1 MGEEPA
7 NDKAPERLL
16 TLPKDQTQILQKM
29 IGGKPKFYSR
39 DTKDMAKTLLTSLI
53 PKMTSKDLE
62 KTQADAAGEEE
73 KPLVAAPRNP
83 VRAAARAQ
91 KQLIL
96 IAKLNLQKMYLLQA
110 QKVLPGKAKKDIE
123 EKIRNLPADTK
134 PGSQQEMINKKI
146 REEWMAAKTQMRDG
160 VREAVDTF
168 KREKVEIL
176 QLKLFKDLGVDDA
189 MRKLNQ
195 QERKAADEFKAVS
208 SWKLGRENL
217 GNEAIA
223 STTAS
228 LKADNLKNCPELKA
242 MCEKDIRVRRQCPS
256 TCSFVN
262 EKKEEA
268 VAALVEAEKMIA
280 KKVQRK
286 VKKDKKEYDV
296 KENRLLVQKTKVME
310 DKEKTV
316 KLKLKE
322 RALQK
327 ELGIVPVETNV
338 VFSSDPVVE
347 KQQKLDIKSKALTNK
362 AMLIRREANKEIRE
376 GQKVLSKEDD
386 AAKKQAETIKNAAI
400 HTEVTK
406 IVDGKPV
413 AVKPNPVGNVIK
425 AKTQGQAME
434 GELTKAVTLIKDGE
448 KKMKESKVLLKQAV
462 AFAKGE
468 LVKPAP
474 VKPMP
479 EVNSDEIRQQRQYIM
494 SMEHELHSTS
504 DADKKVTIQM
514 NIDKAKK
521 FMQKMMKGNNELGES
536 NDNLSAVKRMYHAMI
551 TPEKYISFDNEQQCN
566 YQPPAGCGC
575 SSDVQGA
582 QSDPHRHRK
591 LLQAPNPNTSTGHN
605 SNGDTTVL
613 SGCPAMPADCHCE
626 EERELN
632 SMSLIQEL
640 QSGDDDFSDLG
651 DSLDNMFGGIIC
663 RVRTAL
669 DVAKSHNPKLL
680 SAVENGKVFTK
691 YKKEIAPLLSCVQNS
706 AKSDR
711 DCSPSLL
718 ALMDDADNVMPAV
731 KDLQHKLGSPYHKA
745 VKKSCSKPGN

>member
-1 MGEEPA
+1 MGEEPVEA
-7 NDKAPERLL
+7 SPKRLL
-16 TLPKDQTQILQKM
+16 TLPKDQTHILQKM

-39 DTKDMAKTLLTSLI
+39 DTKDMAKALLASLI

-62 KTQADAAGEEE
+62 KTQADAAGQEE
-73 KPLVAAPRNP
+73 KTLVAAPRDP

-110 QKVLPGKAKKDIE
+110 QKALPGKAMKDIE

-134 PGSQQEMINKKI
+134 PGSQQELINKKI
-146 REEWMAAKTQMRDG
+146 RHEWTAAKTQMRDG

-176 QLKLFKDLGVDDA
+176 QLKMFKDLGVDDA
-189 MRKLNQ
+189 MRKLNK
-195 QERKAADEFKAVS
+195 QETKAADEFKAVS
-208 SWKLGRENL
+208 LWKLGRENL
-217 GNEAIA
+217 GNDAIA
-223 STTAS
+223 SSVAS

-242 MCEKDIRVRRQCPS
+242 MCEKDIRIRRQCPN

-280 KKVQRK
+280 KKEQRK

-296 KENRLLVQKTKVME
+296 KEQRILVQKTKVME
-310 DKEKTV
+310 DKEKVV
-316 KLKLKE
+316 KMKKKE

-338 VFSSDPVVE
+338 VFSSDPVIE

-362 AMLIRREANKEIRE
+362 AMALRREANNEIRN
-376 GQKVLSKEDD
+376 GQKVLSKEDEN
-386 AAKKQAETIKNAAI
+386 AKEQKETIKKAAI

-406 IVDGKPV
+406 IVHGKPV

-474 VKPMP
+474 VKAMP
-479 EVNSDEIRQQRQYIM
+479 TVNADEIRLIRKKIEAMQA
-494 SMEHELHSTS
+494 ELSNTS
-504 DADKKVTIQM
+504 NADKKVTLEQD
-514 NIDKAKK
+514 IDQAKK
-521 FMQKMMKGNNELGES
+521 EIKKLMHSKTELGEG
-536 NDNLSAVKRMYHAMI
+536 NDNISAVKKMYRTM
-551 TPEKYISFDNEQQCN
+551 TSPEKFISFDNEQQCN

-575 SSDVQGA
+575 SADVQGA

-591 LLQAPNPNTSTGHN
+591 LLQAVANPNTATPPNG
-605 SNGDTTVL
+605 NGDTTTL

-626 EERELN
+626 EERELD

-640 QSGDDDFSDLG
+640 QSGDDDMSNLG
-651 DSLDNMFGGIIC
+651 DSLDNMFNGIIC

-669 DVAKSHNPKLL
+669 VVAKSHNPKLL
-680 SAVENGKVFTK
+680 STVENGKVFTK
-691 YKKEIAPLLSCVQNS
+691 YKKEIAPLLSCVQDS
-706 AKSDR
+706 AKSDG
-711 DCSPSLL
+711 DCSPSLM
-718 ALMDDADNVMPAV
+718 ALMDDADNIMPVV
-731 KDLQHKLGSPYHKA
+731 KDLQHKLGATYHKA
-745 VKKSCSKPGN
+745 AKKSCQKSSN